1 MNEPPVPKRLPR
13 ARPHADDELQP
24 VAGNGLLDRRVFLA
38 TVLAAGTATV
48 TEPVPAAAATT
59 TESEPW
65 RHMPGAPMRNYGQ
78 PSTHERDVIR
88 WVSATPG
95 APTNGVSWCPLQDLD
110 GIITP
115 NGLHYE
121 RHHNG
126 VPAIDPAVHRL
137 VIHGAVERALT
148 FSIDAL
154 LRYPRESRL
163 CAIECGGNSNAG
175 WRRKPI
181 QTAVGY
187 FHGLVSCS
195 EWTGVPLRLL
205 LREVGVTADAAWAV
219 AEGADAFGMTVSVP
233 LAKLREDALLA
244 LFQNGERIRPEQGYP
259 LRLVV
264 PGYEGVLNV
273 KWLRTLK
280 ISREPVMARNET
292 SRYTELQPSGRARMF
307 TFTMAVKSV
316 ITAPSAGMRL
326 DGAGYYE
333 ISGLAWSG
341 RGRIARVEVS
351 ADGGETWAEAALNEP
366 VLPYCFTRFRIPWQW
381 NGRAAV
387 LQSRATDETGEVQPT
402 RATLLATR
410 GRHGYFHYNAIVS
423 WAVAPGGAIEHT
435 YVDAD
440 PDSDAD
446 DPFDDDWDF

>member
-1 MNEPPVPKRLPR
+1 MTEPPEPKR
-13 ARPHADDELQP
+13 RPSAAADAGADPVP
-24 VAGNGLLDRRVFLA
+24 VAGNGLLDRRLFLGA
-38 TVLAAGTATV
+38 GLAAG
-48 TEPVPAAAATT
+48 AAGLSGPTRAADDP
-59 TESEPW
+59 EPW
-65 RHMPGAPMRNYGQ
+65 RYTPGKPFSHYGQ
-78 PSTHERDVIR
+78 PSPHERDVIR
-88 WVSATPG
+88 WVSATSG
-95 APTNGVSWCPLQDLD
+95 APANGISWCPLQDLD

-126 VPAIDPAVHRL
+126 VPDIDPAVHRL
-137 VIHGAVERALT
+137 VIHGQVRRALT
-148 FSIDAL
+148 FSVDAL
-154 LRYPRESRL
+154 LRYPRESRI
-163 CAIECGGNSNAG
+163 CVIECGGNSNAG

-205 LREVGVTADAAWAV
+205 LDEAGVAPEARWAV

-259 LRLVV
+259 VRLVV

-280 ISREPVMARNET
+280 ISAEPVMARNET
-292 SRYTELQPSGRARMF
+292 SRYTELQPSGKARMF

-326 DGAGYYE
+326 NAPGYCE

-341 RGRIARVEVS
+341 RGRITRVEVS
-351 ADGGETWAEAALNEP
+351 ADGGKTWAEAALNEP
-366 VLPYCFTRFRIPWQW
+366 VLPCCFTRFRIPWHW
-381 NGRAAV
+381 DGGPAV
-387 LQSRATDETGEVQPT
+387 LQSRASDNSGDVQPS
-402 RATLLATR
+402 RASLLAAR
-410 GRHGYFHYNAIVS
+410 GRHGYFHYNAVVS
-423 WAVAPGGAIEHT
+423 WAVAPDGSIEHT
-435 YVDAD
+435 YVDAG
-440 PDSDAD
+440 PDTTDAD
-446 DPFDDDWDF
+446 PFIDDWEF

>member
-1 MNEPPVPKRLPR
+1 MTDPPVPKRLSPAR
-13 ARPHADDELQP
+13 ATAGDTPEP
-24 VAGNGLLDRRVFLA
+24 VAGNGLIDRRLFLG
-38 TVLAAGTATV
+38 TTLLAGTATA
-48 TEPVPAAAATT
+48 TAPAAAAGG
-59 TESEPW
+59 SEPW
-65 RHMPGAPMRNYGQ
+65 RYTPGAEFSNYGQ
-78 PSTHERDVIR
+78 PSAHERDVIR
-88 WVSATPG
+88 WVSATNG
-95 APTNGVSWCPLQDLD
+95 APTNGISWCPLQDLD

-126 VPAIDPAVHRL
+126 VPDIDPGAHRL
-137 VIHGAVERALT
+137 VIHGQVDRALT

-163 CAIECGGNSNAG
+163 CVIECGGNSNAG
-175 WRRKPI
+175 WRRKPV

-205 LREVGVTADAAWAV
+205 LREAGVKPGAAWAV

-233 LAKLREDALLA
+233 LTKLRDDALLA

-280 ISREPVMARNET
+280 ISNDPVMARNET
-292 SRYTELQPSGRARMF
+292 SRYTELQASGKARMF
-307 TFTMAVKSV
+307 TFEMGVKSV
-316 ITAPSAGMRL
+316 ITAPSAGMHL
-326 DGAGYYE
+326 DDPGFYE

-341 RGRIARVEVS
+341 RGRISRVEVS
-351 ADGGETWAEAALNEP
+351 ADGGDTWADAALNEP
-366 VLPYCFTRFRIPWQW
+366 VLPRCFTRFRIPWQW
-381 NGRAAV
+381 DGRALV
-387 LQSRATDETGEVQPT
+387 LQSRATDETGEVQPA
-402 RATLLATR
+402 RAALLAAR

-423 WAVAPGGAIEHT
+423 WAVDTAGRVEHT
-435 YVDAD
+435 YVDAE
-440 PDSDAD
+440 PDAD
-446 DPFDDDWDF
+446 DGDPFDDDWDF

>member
-1 MNEPPVPKRLPR
+1 MNEPPVSKPLPP
-13 ARPHADDELQP
+13 APATTDETLTP
-24 VAGNGLLDRRVFLA
+24 VAGDGLLDRRAFLGATLA
-38 TVLAAGTATV
+38 TGAVSMARPT
-48 TEPVPAAAATT
+48 AAA
-59 TESEPW
+59 SDPEPW
-65 RHMPGAPMRNYGQ
+65 RYTPGAAFSNYGE
-78 PSTHERDVIR
+78 PSVHERDVIR
-88 WVSATPG
+88 WVSATTG
-95 APTNGVSWCPLQDLD
+95 APTNGISWCPLQDLD

-126 VPAIDPAVHRL
+126 VPDIDPAAHRL
-137 VIHGAVERALT
+137 VIHGEVQQALT

-154 LRYPRESRL
+154 LRYPRESRIWV
-163 CAIECGGNSNAG
+163 IECGGNSNAG

-195 EWTGVPLRLL
+195 EWTGVPLGLL
-205 LREVGVTADAAWAV
+205 LDEVGVKPDAAWAI

-233 LAKLREDALLA
+233 LAKLHHDALLA

-259 LRLVV
+259 VRLVV
-264 PGYEGVLNV
+264 PGCEGVLNV

-280 ISREPVMARNET
+280 IARDPVMARNET
-292 SRYTELQPSGRARMF
+292 SRYTELQPSGKARMF
-307 TFTMAVKSV
+307 TFAMAVKSV

-326 DGAGYYE
+326 ENPGYYE

-341 RGRIARVEVS
+341 RGRITRVEVS

-366 VLPYCFTRFRIPWQW
+366 VLPCCFTRFRIPWQW
-381 NGRAAV
+381 DGGVAV
-387 LQSRATDETGEVQPT
+387 LQSRASDEAGEVQPA
-402 RATLLATR
+402 RADLLAAR

-423 WAVAPGGAIEHT
+423 WAVDPQGAVEHT
-435 YVDAD
+435 YVDAE
-440 PDSDAD
+440 PDTAAG